1 MNLFAKNLNKMHILN
16 RMERLEMN
24 ETDLRLYITTYEK
37 ERNLYMNFS
46 VDQKGVW
53 GLAEGDKTLYLLT
66 GEAIG
71 EYTYFLKSALT
82 YYRRLENFFSNDQQI
97 KNKIN
102 KYTSYLNRLNNAAN
116 KSR

>member
-1 MNLFAKNLNKMHILN
+1 MAGAVLYHSNQNKMHILN

-82 YYRRLENFFSNDQQI
+82 YYRRLENFFSNDQ
-97 KNKIN
+97 
-102 KYTSYLNRLNNAAN
+102 
-116 KSR
+116 